1 MGKGIFLATM
11 LLATAPAAFAADSV
25 TVPKPVAFNE
35 DAEVPK
41 AVRAECKLDE
51 ALPDA
56 IAATAKDD
64 GVTVTFAPQVSG
76 ATPGRALE
84 MEITD
89 VAADGNGFI
98 GHRKAMAA
106 KGKLYENGQ
115 VIGSFKARRT
125 SMGGVFGGLKGNC
138 SVLERTVTA
147 MGADIGGWLAAPK
160 MDSRLGDLD

>member
-1 MGKGIFLATM
+1 MGKGIFLMALM
-11 LLATAPAAFAADSV
+11 LASAPAAFAADSV
-25 TVPKPVAFNE
+25 TLPRPVAFNE

-51 ALPDA
+51 TLPDA

-64 GVTVTFAPQVSG
+64 GVTVNFAPQVSA

-138 SVLERTVTA
+138 SVLQRTVNT
-147 MGADIGGWLAAPK
+147 MGEDIGAWLAAPK
-160 MDSRLGDLD
+160 MDARLGDLE